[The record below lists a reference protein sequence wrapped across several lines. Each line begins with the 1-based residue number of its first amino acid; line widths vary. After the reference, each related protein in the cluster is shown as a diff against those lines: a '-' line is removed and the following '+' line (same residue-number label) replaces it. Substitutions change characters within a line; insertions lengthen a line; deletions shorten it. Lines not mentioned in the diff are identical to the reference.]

1 MIYKELNKF
10 NHIVFKDDDHTYKLN
25 EKQLTSVTT
34 FIGKFKKPFEK
45 EFWSYKKAEQE
56 GVTQQDILDK
66 WDEIALYATN
76 KGSKLHNF
84 AENYIN
90 NKIIDNVIYEPL
102 DIDAYDTIESHFL
115 KFYEDTKD
123 TLIPI
128 TSELVVGSEELGLCG
143 MVDQL
148 YFSTKLDALVI
159 FDWKTNKRL
168 TKKSRFQNK
177 MLGPC
182 AHLDECEM
190 STYSLQLST
199 YRYIIEH
206 ETNLKFHSTF
216 IVWFNERNKSYE
228 LVPCEDYRNLVKE
241 MLNYN

>member
-1 MIYKELNKF
+1 MF
-10 NHIVFKDDDHTYKLN
+10 NDSDHTYSLN
-25 EKQLTSVTT
+25 GKNMTSVTT
-34 FIGKFKKPFEK
+34 FIGKFKEPFDK
-45 EFWSYKKAEQE
+45 DFWSYKKAEE
-56 GVTQQDILDK
+56 AGVTQQEILNK
-66 WDEIALYATN
+66 WESIALYATN

-102 DIDAYDTIESHFL
+102 DIEAYNKIETHFL
-115 KFYEDTKD
+115 DFYADTKD
-123 TLIPI
+123 TLVPI
-128 TSELVVGSEELGLCG
+128 TSELVVGSTELGLCG

-148 YFSTKLDALVI
+148 YYSNKLDALVI

-168 TKKSRFQNK
+168 NHRSRFQNK
-177 MLGPC
+177 MTGPC

-206 ETNLKFHSTF
+206 ETDLKIHSCY
-216 IVWFNERNKSYE
+216 IVWFNEKNDSYV
-228 LVPCEDYRNLVKE
+228 LVPCHDYRNLVKN
-241 MLNYN
+241 MLDYN